1 MEDDH
6 NHDLEKN
13 LRKRE
18 CVASTPMIVLPSAPP
33 KEDGESKP
41 RLTRTDS
48 QDSLLPMESNIDDE
62 EEGEEKK
69 IDNRERDRERRMER
83 RDGASRDS

>member
-48 QDSLLPMESNIDDE
+48 QDSLLPLESNIDDE
-62 EEGEEKK
+62 EDEEKK